1 MGLFFV
7 GCDSTSSFHGKGKKT
22 AWKTLVAFPEFAES
36 FSMLGREIPPSD
48 LVNELNKFT
57 CLMYGDKTSTN
68 VDDCRYS
75 LFKSGKCS
83 DDVLPPMCDSLVQHI
98 NRANFQRANFQ
109 TASWCQCLNAEV
121 AIPSP
126 VGNGWTLTD
135 AELEIVWM
143 TRQPAPQSLLECVEC
158 KCKTGCTTMRCSC
171 RKADLKCTDLCSCS
185 DCQNTAH
192 EDQDKEE
199 DDEEV
204 EDNDMVRSDDEEQLE
219 DSDSDFGDD

>member
-1 MGLFFV
+1 M
-7 GCDSTSSFHGKGKKT
+7 
-22 AWKTLVAFPEFAES
+22 
-36 FSMLGREIPPSD
+36 
-48 LVNELNKFT
+48 
-57 CLMYGDKTSTN
+57 
-68 VDDCRYS
+68 DCRYS

-83 DDVLPPMCDSLVQHI
+83 DDVLPPTCDGLVQHI
-98 NRANFQRANFQ
+98 NRANFQ

-219 DSDSDFGDD
+219 DSVSDFGDD